1 MSKDTR
7 ATLWSLTIWM
17 PPYTEDSAKEMLE
30 RVAQQNPKWVIEGQ
44 LEKGEQSGRLHYQLM
59 VKTPQVRHSALRKAF
74 PSCHIEEARNR
85 KALEQYVHKDE
96 TRVGEFKT
104 IENRFPTWPVVRDM
118 FIKWLVDARSEYDLT
133 WSERRLDA
141 WDEFISQSIKEG
153 VECDLVGVNP
163 QYRSCIIKYLPA
175 YIHKYRQTSVD
186 NTQTDSQQAFLPTTL
201 NEV

>member
-7 ATLWSLTIWM
+7 ATLWSLTVWM

-44 LEKGEQSGRLHYQLM
+44 LEKGGESGKLHYQLM

-85 KALEQYVHKDE
+85 KALEQYVHKDD

-104 IENRFPTWPVVRDM
+104 IENRFPTWPVVRDK
-118 FIKWLVDARSEYDLT
+118 FVKWLVDNHNPDDYFYSEN
-133 WSERRLDA
+133 RLDI
-141 WDEFISQSIKEG
+141 WDIFIGMSIKEG
-153 VECDLVGVNP
+153 VECDLIGVNP
-163 QYRSCIIKYLPA
+163 QYRSCIMKYFTA
-175 YIHKYRQTSVD
+175 YVSRYRQTSVD
-186 NTQTDSQQAFLPTTL
+186 NSQTDSQEASLPMYT
-201 NEV
+201 